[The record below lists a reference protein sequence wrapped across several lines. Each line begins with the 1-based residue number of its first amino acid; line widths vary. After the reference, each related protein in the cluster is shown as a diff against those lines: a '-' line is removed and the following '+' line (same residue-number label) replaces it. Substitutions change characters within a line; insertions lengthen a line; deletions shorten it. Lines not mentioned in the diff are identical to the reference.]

1 MRLNE
6 KMSFR
11 FLIDFD
17 FDLNVEIKKITM
29 KLWNDSDDKNFE
41 KKCNDSSV
49 KICLKI
55 ENEKNEQFV
64 NFDNIKKCVV
74 IDWWFS

>member
-1 MRLNE
+1 MN
-6 KMSFR
+6 FR

-29 KLWNDSDDKNFE
+29 KLWNDNDDKNFE
-41 KKCNDSSV
+41 KKCDDSNV

-55 ENEKNEQFV
+55 KNEKNEQFV